1 MKAPRPLAG
10 IRWAMVLVAL
20 ATSSFVMMSG
30 CDPRALAFFL
40 QNEEPGTPHEG
51 PSLDDKKL
59 VILVQVAGSAQGASE
74 SLEHDLGR
82 EVSRILTER
91 GKKIKVVPMQK
102 VWTWVENNPTW
113 TDPAELAKKFEAD
126 KVIFLEVESFQISNP
141 GDIQMLQGSARI
153 HVTVHSLD
161 YPKNSKG
168 KPMKDQEK
176 ESIVDYDNY
185 TEPLFP
191 KNAPISRESSK
202 SEAAFLRNFTK
213 LVAKEISWNFVDT
226 PLGDDIQQVK
236 F

>member
-1 MKAPRPLAG
+1 M
-10 IRWAMVLVAL
+10 
-20 ATSSFVMMSG
+20 
-30 CDPRALAFFL
+30 
-40 QNEEPGTPHEG
+40 
-51 PSLDDKKL
+51 
-59 VILVQVAGSAQGASE
+59 ILVQVAGSARGASD

-82 EVSRILTER
+82 EVAKILTDK
-91 GKKIKVVPMQK
+91 GKKIKIVPLPK

-126 KVIFLEVESFQISNP
+126 KVVFLEVENFQISNP
-141 GDIQMLQGSARI
+141 GDLQMLQGSARI

-176 ESIVDYDNY
+176 ESNVDYDNY
-185 TEPLFP
+185 TEPVFP
-191 KNAPISRESSK
+191 KNAPIARESSK
-202 SEAAFLRNFTK
+202 SEAAFLRNFVK
-213 LVAKEISWNFVDT
+213 LVAQEVAWNFVDT